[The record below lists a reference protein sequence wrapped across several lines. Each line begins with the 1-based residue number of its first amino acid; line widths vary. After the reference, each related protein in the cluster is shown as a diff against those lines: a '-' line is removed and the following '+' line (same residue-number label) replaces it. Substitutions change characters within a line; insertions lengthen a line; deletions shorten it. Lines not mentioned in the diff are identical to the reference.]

1 MWEDALLPM
10 SVPPLVVRWLKPLV
24 VVGAALVLGATA
36 RLAPDL
42 LPRFTAWVASLGVWG
57 PVVFVAGYSI
67 APVLLAPAFLLTI
80 AAGALFGFWAGVLY
94 VMVGGTIGATL
105 AFLIARYAARHLVES
120 LLASSPRLV
129 AIDRAVELQGFRLV
143 ALLRMSPAV
152 PYVLLNYALGLSR
165 VRLAD
170 YVAGS
175 IGMLPV
181 VAMYVYTGKVAGDLA
196 ALASGAA
203 APRGTAYY
211 ALLAL
216 GLGSTVAVTLLVT
229 RMARRAVDAAVSEVS
244 PPEADT
250 GDSRNEPRQ
259 P

>member
-1 MWEDALLPM
+1 MT
-10 SVPPLVVRWLKPLV
+10 VPPLILRLLTPLMV
-24 VVGAALVLGATA
+24 IGAALVVGTTA

-42 LPRFTAWVASLGVWG
+42 LPRFTAWVASLGPWG

-67 APVLLAPAFLLTI
+67 APVVLAPAFLLTI

-94 VMVGGTIGATL
+94 VMIGGTIGATL

-129 AIDRAVELQGFRLV
+129 AIDRAVELHGFRLV

-175 IGMLPV
+175 IGLLPV

-196 ALASGAA
+196 AVASGAA

-211 ALLAL
+211 VLVAL
-216 GLGSTVAVTLLVT
+216 GLGSSVAVTLLVT
-229 RMARRAVDAAVSEVS
+229 RLARRAVDAAVSEVS
-244 PPEADT
+244 PAPDMTARATDDP
-250 GDSRNEPRQ
+250 GRR
-259 P
+259 